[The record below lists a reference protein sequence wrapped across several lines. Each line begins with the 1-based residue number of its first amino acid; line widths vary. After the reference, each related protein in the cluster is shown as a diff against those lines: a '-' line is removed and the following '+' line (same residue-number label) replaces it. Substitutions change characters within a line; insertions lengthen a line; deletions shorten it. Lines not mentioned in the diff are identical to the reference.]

1 MRVIPNHVTNK
12 LLFHPCTE
20 KRFNEILADL
30 QKEGA
35 EPGSIDLGRIIPEPE
50 GLFMG
55 DLGVEEMKKYKDN
68 NWYDWR
74 IKHWNTKWNAYG
86 FEPPAFSGDTGTMIF
101 RTANCSPFPVIFKLS
116 QKYPDVEIDLRY
128 ADEDIGY
135 NVGEITVCAGE
146 LIDDSSPQYGSA
158 TARELAADILGLN
171 LDFDLNTGS
180 GYVVTD
186 AIGNQLHRRFT
197 VVPRLCSSFHGDFSA
212 IKGLQSVTVNGEA
225 RELHNGMLV
234 LDADGNYKVTVQTA
248 ERTDSFQITVDATP
262 PTLTL
267 SGVENG
273 GETGGTVRL
282 SDPSEDAELIV
293 TKDGEAIAYRYGEP
307 LTDAG
312 VYYAILTDACGNQT
326 EYRFVIIETADTSWV
341 AFAVIAGILALGGVG
356 LVLFRRRKLR

>member
-1 MRVIPNHVTNK
+1 MPNHVTNK

-35 EPGSIDLGRIIPEPE
+35 EHGSIDLGRIIPEPE

-86 FEPPAFSGDTGTMIF
+86 FEPPAFSGDTGTMTF

-146 LIDDSSPQYGSA
+146 LIDDNSPQYGSA
-158 TARELAADILGLN
+158 TAQELAADILGLN

-180 GYVVTD
+180 GYVVS
-186 AIGNQLHRRFT
+186 L
-197 VVPRLCSSFHGDFSA
+197 L
-212 IKGLQSVTVNGEA
+212 
-225 RELHNGMLV
+225 
-234 LDADGNYKVTVQTA
+234 GNYYEYCEDVRISQAFQCDVSLGCPVVLCYDEDHGKVWL
-248 ERTDSFQITVDATP
+248 ERSPIFGENMEIKCKVSFTLPEDLIEALGIDEDTPIIASVSGNRILLEIADEDIDEDDPDCIDDLYDSFDDDCGQDCSCDECEYFCP
-262 PTLTL
+262 
-267 SGVENG
+267 N
-273 GETGGTVRL
+273 
-282 SDPSEDAELIV
+282 
-293 TKDGEAIAYRYGEP
+293 
-307 LTDAG
+307 
-312 VYYAILTDACGNQT
+312 CGNC
-326 EYRFVIIETADTSWV
+326 V
-341 AFAVIAGILALGGVG
+341 
-356 LVLFRRRKLR
+356 LV